1 MIIQWNSGTTLSS
14 SNKITIQFP
23 LKIGLLF
30 SFSSIGFKEN
40 GIITPSMTDIKL
52 NEASLF
58 FDGRYGYNLYAEY
71 GYNTNY
77 YTFLLGK

>member
-23 LKIGLLF
+23 LKIDLLF

-58 FDGRYGYNLYAEY
+58 FDGRRGNNLYTEY
-71 GYNTNY
+71 AYSTNY